1 MTASG
6 VRMGEAIGTAGD
18 EQGAERQ
25 RRGISDR
32 SEGRERKAGGL
43 LLGRMSGTS
52 IALRR
57 LKTVQAW
64 RKRLNEFK
72 AARLTCLGC
81 GGKDAVFCPA

>member
-25 RRGISDR
+25 RRGIDDR

-52 IALRR
+52 MR
-57 LKTVQAW
+57 
-64 RKRLNEFK
+64 
-72 AARLTCLGC
+72 C
-81 GGKDAVFCPA
+81 GGLKPSKLGARG